1 MDPNTFPTKGNLIL
15 AKNSLALSKQGYE
28 LMDKKRNI
36 LIREMM
42 ELIDQAKDIQT
53 QIDETFRTAYAA
65 LQKANME
72 IGIAFVDQI
81 SHTVPVENSIRIK
94 IIIHQFKY
102 SKKIFF
108 LCNIIHTVTD
118 ADDSTYRSIKF
129 KLPHILF
136 QIKDLMT
143 GFCPFFHGLSKHFL
157 GIIYADHIITGL
169 CQKFRHHSGPAAKF
183 QHDPVFNSVFL
194 KASDQIFR
202 PFFIF
207 HIVHENVINSGE
219 ITVCFHKNLQI
230 FSGRSIA
237 RSVHIIPCLP
247 V

>member
-1 MDPNTFPTKGNLIL
+1 MDFFISLIKSVFSWKEQSQIINVNSCLFVKFIFPDKTALFPIL
-15 AKNSLALSKQGYE
+15 RNSRISKYFPVF
-28 LMDKKRNI
+28 
-36 LIREMM
+36 IRR
-42 ELIDQAKDIQT
+42 IHIK
-53 QIDETFRTAYAA
+53 Y
-65 LQKANME
+65 K
-72 IGIAFVDQI
+72 
-81 SHTVPVENSIRIK
+81 NSIRIK

-118 ADDSTYRSIKF
+118 ADDSPHCSVKF
-129 KLPHILF
+129 KLPHILL
-136 QIKDLMT
+136 QIKDLMA
-143 GFCPFFHGLSKHFL
+143 GLCPFFHGLAQHFL
-157 GIIYADHIITGL
+157 GIIHTDHIITGL

-207 HIVHENVINSGE
+207 HIVHEDIINSGK
-219 ITVCFHKNLQI
+219 IAVCFHKNLQI